1 MGFPLQAFGCTFR
14 RGPWPLDPAPLPLS
28 PGPWPLDPMPLV
40 AGPGHL
46 SLALASGPWY
56 RDPGLDPCP
65 WLAPVVPC
73 SWSCCSWPLGWAMG
87 LSALLMG
94 LGPWLRAW
102 GLVSTMFSNPHI
114 PFDLGFRCSNPEA
127 DVWPHS
133 QVLGRHPQ
141 GEEPIPKR
149 ADLSRFQSQNYHV
162 SSSKG
167 GV

>member
-1 MGFPLQAFGCTFR
+1 MGFGLQAFGCTFR
-14 RGPWPLDPAPLPLS
+14 LVPWHLDPAPLPLS

-94 LGPWLRAW
+94 LGPWPRAW
-102 GLVSTMFSNPHI
+102 VVVSTTFSNPHKLSLLI
-114 PFDLGFRCSNPEA
+114 WGSG
-127 DVWPHS
+127 V
-133 QVLGRHPQ
+133 
-141 GEEPIPKR
+141 PIQKLMCGPIHKSWAVTHR
-149 ADLSRFQSQNYHV
+149 EKSPCL
-162 SSSKG
+162 KG
-167 GV
+167 ST